1 MTSEKSVEYGRLT
14 PMLAA
19 IEALVKCES
28 PSEDLEACRSVVSL
42 ASDIATRVLGTPAE
56 IKEVEGR
63 PVFWWGAQN
72 PEVVLLAHLDT
83 VWPAMRRP
91 WR

>member
-1 MTSEKSVEYGRLT
+1 MTSENVSEYGRLT

-19 IEALVKCES
+19 LEALVRCES
-28 PSEDLEACRSVVSL
+28 PTEDIDACRSVVRL

-56 IKEVEGR
+56 IKEIEGR

-72 PEVVLLAHLDT
+72 PADWFFLLI
-83 VWPAMRRP
+83 
-91 WR
+91 